1 MICLS
6 SEIPMHGRE
15 CIKPRVKPRACRR
28 SKSQDLVIS
37 DYRKSSADRDLG
49 SQSKDK
55 VISRIPQLK
64 GGVPRIKTND
74 LKKC

>member
-1 MICLS
+1 MGEVVLIKTSDDLFI
-6 SEIPMHGRE
+6 ERDPMHGWD
-15 CIKPRVKPRACRR
+15 CIKPKVKPRACRR

-55 VISRIPQLK
+55 VISRIP
-64 GGVPRIKTND
+64 
-74 LKKC
+74 

>member
-1 MICLS
+1 MIS
-6 SEIPMHGRE
+6 FPSEFPMHGWE
-15 CIKPRVKPRACRR
+15 CIKPRVKLRACRR

-37 DYRKSSADRDLG
+37 DYRKFSADRDLG

>member
-1 MICLS
+1 
-6 SEIPMHGRE
+6 MHGRE
-15 CIKPRVKPRACRR
+15 CIKPRVKPRAGRR

-55 VISRIPQLK
+55 VISGIPQLK
-64 GGVPRIKTND
+64 GDVPRIKTND
-74 LKKC
+74 LKKS